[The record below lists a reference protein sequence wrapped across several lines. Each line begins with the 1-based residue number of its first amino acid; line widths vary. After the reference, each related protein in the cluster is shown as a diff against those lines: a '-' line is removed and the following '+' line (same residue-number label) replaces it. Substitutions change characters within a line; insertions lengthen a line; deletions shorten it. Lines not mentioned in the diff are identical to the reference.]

1 MIKFE
6 NALTVIVGIENISFY
21 ESMKHHTTLGV
32 GGKAKIFITPCNVEQ
47 IKQIVK
53 TCEQYEEDYCVIGA
67 GSKLLVKDGGI
78 NKVVICLTSKFSGIT
93 QTGENTLSVLSGT
106 SLNALNKKCLNLGLS
121 GLENTFLIPA
131 TVGGAIHNNAGAYN
145 HAVGDAVKSVTLL
158 ENGKLKTYS
167 KKQCRFGYRTSV
179 FYNQPHYIILSA
191 EFELTPCQ
199 QEVIKQKFIEILSS
213 RVEKQPI
220 NKKTA
225 GSTFKRDGDIIPA
238 KIIDELGLKG
248 VKIGGAIISEKHSG
262 FIENFNNATATDVL
276 NLIDFISQKVYNEL
290 EIKLTPE
297 IIVLGED

>member
-32 GGKAKIFITPCNVEQ
+32 GGKARIFITPTSVEQ

-53 TCEQYEEDYCVIGA
+53 TCNQYKQDYCVIGA

-78 NKVVICLTSKFSGIT
+78 NKVVICLSQKFSGIT
-93 QTGENTLSVLSGT
+93 EISPTTLSVLAGT
-106 SLNALNKKCLNLGLS
+106 HLNVLNKKCLSLGLS

-145 HAVGDAVKSVTLL
+145 HSIGDVVKSVTVL
-158 ENGKLKTYS
+158 ENGKVKTYLN
-167 KKQCRFGYRTSV
+167 KDCKFAYRTSG
-179 FYNQPHYIILSA
+179 FYNKPHCIILSA
-191 EFELTPCQ
+191 ELELIKC
-199 QEVIKQKFIEILSS
+199 ESSVIKERFMDILNS
-213 RVEKQPI
+213 RMELQPL

-225 GSTFKRDGDIIPA
+225 GSIFQRDGEIIPS

-248 VKIGGAIISEKHSG
+248 VKCGGAIISEKHAG
-262 FIENFNNATATDVL
+262 FIENFNNATATDIL

-290 EIKLTPE
+290 EICLTPE
-297 IIVLGED
+297 IIVMGED